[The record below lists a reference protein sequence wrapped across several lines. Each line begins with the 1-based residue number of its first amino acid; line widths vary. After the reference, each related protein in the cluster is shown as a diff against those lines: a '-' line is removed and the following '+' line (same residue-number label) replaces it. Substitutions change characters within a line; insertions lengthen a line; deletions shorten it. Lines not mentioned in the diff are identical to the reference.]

1 MNQNKKLTGLIL
13 LAIISI
19 ITLFNFRAI
28 SKATAIRSFVSPPST
43 SSSSTANINTK
54 SAMSDSKGYIITLK
68 DTCPDSEASSIKSKI
83 TELGGKITNEF
94 SLIKG
99 FSAQL
104 PTIHAEALPKDFAG
118 IANIEEDGEVRT
130 Q

>member
-19 ITLFNFRAI
+19 ITLFNFKTI
-28 SKATAIRSFVSPPST
+28 SQITVIRSFVSPA
-43 SSSSTANINTK
+43 SSTATNTNTQ
-54 SAMSDSKGYIITLK
+54 STMSDSKGYIITLK
-68 DTCPDSEASSIKSKI
+68 DTCADSVASSIKSKI